1 MRTPSSVFPLITAAL
16 LSTLQTVPP
25 CLLSA
30 QSPPA
35 ARPKCDVPEYRQFDF
50 WVGDWDVTAGDQ
62 RAGTNLVTVEE
73 GGCLIHEHWAGA
85 KGGTGQSL
93 NFYNR
98 EDGRW
103 HQVWVSNSG
112 EVLNLTGGYADG
124 TLTFRGE
131 SKQADGTRLQH
142 RLSFHANPDRSVRQ
156 FWEVSSDGG
165 ATWTSSFDGLYRK
178 RKG

>member
-1 MRTPSSVFPLITAAL
+1 MRTSRSAFIPITTAL
-16 LSTLQTVPP
+16 LLTLDATLAHPRQ
-25 CLLSA
+25 A
-30 QSPPA
+30 QNPPA
-35 ARPKCDVPEYRQFDF
+35 AQPKCDSAEYRQFDF
-50 WVGDWDVTAGDQ
+50 WLGDWDVTTQGQ
-62 RAGTNLVTVEE
+62 RAGANLVTLEE

-124 TLTFRGE
+124 
-131 SKQADGTRLQH
+131 
-142 RLSFHANPDRSVRQ
+142 
-156 FWEVSSDGG
+156 
-165 ATWTSSFDGLYRK
+165 
-178 RKG
+178 

>member
-1 MRTPSSVFPLITAAL
+1 MRTPSSGFLLITAAL
-16 LSTLQTVPP
+16 LSTLQAVPP
-25 CLLSA
+25 RPLSA

-35 ARPKCDVPEYRQFDF
+35 ARPTCDVPEYRQFDF
-50 WVGDWDVTAGDQ
+50 WVGDWVVTAGGQ

-124 TLTFRGE
+124 TLTLRGE
-131 SKQADGTRLQH
+131 SKRTDGTNLQH
-142 RLSFHANPDRSVRQ
+142 RLSFHANPNRSVRQ

>member
-1 MRTPSSVFPLITAAL
+1 MRTPGSVVMPAAVAL
-16 LSTLQTVPP
+16 LLALQV
-25 CLLSA
+25 LSLRPLPA

-35 ARPKCDVPEYRQFDF
+35 ARPKCAAPEYRQFEF
-50 WVGDWDVTAGDQ
+50 WVGDWEVTAGGQ
-62 RAGTNLVTVEE
+62 RAGTNLVTLEE
-73 GGCLIHEHWAGA
+73 GGCLIHEHWSGA

-112 EVLNLTGGYADG
+112 EVLDLTGGYADG

-131 SKQADGTRLQH
+131 SKQADGTRLLH
-142 RLSFHANPDRSVRQ
+142 RLSFHSNPDRSVRQ

>member
-1 MRTPSSVFPLITAAL
+1 MRIPPSLFMPAAAAL
-16 LSTLQTVPP
+16 LLALETPSLA
-25 CLLSA
+25 A

-35 ARPKCDVPEYRQFDF
+35 VRPKCDAPEYRQFDF
-50 WVGDWDVTAGDQ
+50 WVGDWDVTAGGQ
-62 RAGTNLVTVEE
+62 RAGTNLVTREE
-73 GGCLIHEHWAGA
+73 RGCLIHEHWTGA

-98 EDGRW
+98 EDRGW

-124 TLTFRGE
+124 TLTLRGE
-131 SKQADGTRLQH
+131 NKQADGTRLLH
-142 RLSFHANPDRSVRQ
+142 RLSFHFNPDQSVRQ

>member
-1 MRTPSSVFPLITAAL
+1 MRTPRSALIPITAAL
-16 LSTLQTVPP
+16 LQTLQTFLIHP
-25 CLLSA
+25 LSA

-35 ARPKCDVPEYRQFDF
+35 ARPKCDSAEYRQFDF
-50 WVGDWDVTAGDQ
+50 WVGDWVVTMAGK
-62 RAGTNLVTVEE
+62 RAGTNLVTLEE
-73 GGCLIHEHWAGA
+73 GGCLIPEHWVGA

-98 EDGRW
+98 EDSRW

-112 EVLNLTGGYADG
+112 EVLNLTGSYADG
-124 TLTFRGE
+124 NLTFRGE
-131 SKQADGTRLQH
+131 SKPADGTRLLH
-142 RLSFHANPDRSVRQ
+142 RLSFHPKADSTVRQ